1 MQRRTFSPRYTF
13 PLGIPLLLLTAAS
26 CVKKSTYETAL
37 GDLARTEEQRDS
49 LQETLNEREAELH
62 RELVEQAARADSV
75 ESALS
80 RRLEDVQAERERLED
95 ELEEAR
101 DDAERFET
109 MLGLRGAELQSLQR
123 RLESLRAVEQE
134 IRERNAIYED
144 VIERFQ
150 SLMDG
155 GQLSVAIDR
164 GRMVIQLPQDILFA
178 SGSAT
183 LGSEGRD
190 VIAQVGAVLADFP
203 DRRFQVEG
211 HTDNVPI
218 TTERFPSN
226 WELSSARALAVV
238 RLLTQQGVQ
247 PENVSGAA
255 YGEHQ
260 PVAPND
266 DRESRRL
273 NRRIEIVML
282 PNLDV
287 IAETQLPGGNGSEQ
301 EDENRPR

>member
-1 MQRRTFSPRYTF
+1 MPA
-13 PLGIPLLLLTAAS
+13 LAILTAS

-37 GDLARTEEQRDS
+37 GDLARTEQQRDS
-49 LQETLNEREAELH
+49 LQETLTAREAQLR
-62 RELVEQAARADSV
+62 RELAEQEARADSV
-75 ESALS
+75 EADLT
-80 RRLEDVQAERERLED
+80 RRLEDVQAERARLED
-95 ELEEAR
+95 ELEEAQA
-101 DDAERFET
+101 DAERMET

-144 VIERFQ
+144 VIERFR

-190 VIAQVGAVLADFP
+190 VIAQVGTVLADFP

-218 TTERFPSN
+218 STERFPSN
-226 WELSSARALAVV
+226 WELSSARGLAVV
-238 RLLTQQGVQ
+238 RLLTQQGVA
-247 PENVSGAA
+247 PENISGAA

-287 IAETQLPGGNGSEQ
+287 IAETQLPVGNGSES
-301 EDENRPR
+301 EDENGSR

>member
-1 MQRRTFSPRYTF
+1 MKPSTFSSRSK
-13 PLGIPLLLLTAAS
+13 LLLWLPALLLAAGS

-37 GDLARTEEQRDS
+37 GELARTEQQRDS
-49 LQETLNEREAELH
+49 VIEREAELE
-62 RELVEQAARADSV
+62 REMAEREARADSIQ
-75 ESALS
+75 SALS
-80 RRLEDVQAERERLED
+80 RRLEEVQAERARLQA

-101 DDAERFET
+101 ADAERLDT
-109 MLGLRGAELQSLQR
+109 MLGLRGAELQSLER
-123 RLESLRAVEQE
+123 RLRSLQAVEQE

-144 VIERFQ
+144 VIDRFQ

-190 VIAQVGAVLADFP
+190 VIAQVGEVLADFP

-218 TTERFPSN
+218 STERFPSN

-238 RLLTQQGVQ
+238 RLLTQQGVA

-287 IAETQLPGGNGSEQ
+287 IAETQLPGGN
-301 EDENRPR
+301 D